1 LDAPNKPTKLLHRKI
16 ELGEA
21 LLPARVP
28 RNPRVTRTSKKWRG
42 KSNRL
47 GGSVDL
53 GLLPQIPKGLQVLV
67 ARMGDLVILS
77 FATMDERE
85 WKPQS
90 SPEVEDNYLY
100 PSRISSCWG
109 RLTAESLNY
118 KGWTLWPIR
127 TGVSGSQV
135 KILGV
140 SGWSPQRLRTD
151 ARGLH
156 HSGEKQ
162 VWEADFFRR
171 IKVSGLFR
179 PESPP
184 RKSPTARFL
193 ESSLQQIAK
202 GCKCFI
208 PK

>member
-1 LDAPNKPTKLLHRKI
+1 VVPQRPPTPQRLTLFSGEQATKACPRSTKRCPWRRHDTFTQSIGASSRTQLDAPNKPTRLLHRKI

-28 RNPRVTRTSKKWRG
+28 RNPRVTSPSKKWRG
-42 KSNRL
+42 KSNRF

-53 GLLPQIPKGLQVLV
+53 GLRPRIPKGLQVLV

-100 PSRISSCWG
+100 PSRISSHWG
-109 RLTAESLNY
+109 RLTAESPNY
-118 KGWTLWPIR
+118 KGWTLWPVR

-135 KILGV
+135 QILGV
-140 SGWSPQRLRTD
+140 SGWSP
-151 ARGLH
+151 
-156 HSGEKQ
+156 
-162 VWEADFFRR
+162 
-171 IKVSGLFR
+171 
-179 PESPP
+179 
-184 RKSPTARFL
+184 
-193 ESSLQQIAK
+193 
-202 GCKCFI
+202 
-208 PK
+208 